1 MYRVHAW
8 YKESVLPV
16 SYMCVCTDGFGFG
29 KQHTYKTLRYF
40 SNIIFKILYRFY
52 LAYYTC
58 NAMSWYISYLR
69 VFVFVYNNR
78 TIHYSSNKLFKLS
91 SSSNAME
98 LSPKFRLGA
107 LMLRCGDL
115 GCGPNVLLK
124 SVPSNSTS
132 CNSLINST

>member
-1 MYRVHAW
+1 MVQRKCTCV
-8 YKESVLPV
+8 P
-16 SYMCVCTDGFGFG
+16 YMCVCTDGFGFG

-40 SNIIFKILYRFY
+40 SKYNIKYCIVFTLHIILAICHVLVHFLSTCIF
-52 LAYYTC
+52 
-58 NAMSWYISYLR
+58 
-69 VFVFVYNNR
+69 FVYNNR